1 MENIMNDNWLE
12 KLIENKIEEELF
24 NPDKLIDEWNILK
37 ENDDKLSN
45 LKLKFHRFIS
55 YKLLSKYD
63 KDLPSIYLNI
73 AQIPMIILQD
83 EDLDKLL
90 EEIIPLLKN
99 NHLIEGEQ
107 LLDKYK
113 IKGTEIKSFSDLEL
127 LTEHYPIF
135 KKYVEAYESKNWE
148 KCKQYGEILINNS
161 FKFIPGDIEK
171 VPIELWVGMSCYYM
185 NKYKEAKNHLE
196 KSLSVNKDHYLAYKI
211 LGDIYYSNYEYDK
224 SYENYLSFLDNEP
237 KHIYVLIKIV
247 QILLINQN
255 WKNLLKYSKRMVSI
269 LEESNQDYNIIFVY
283 YLYQSIAYHNLKKYE
298 KSSHIFGFIYPE
310 KITNLKFR
318 EFYDEWNYVIAI
330 RALDND
336 EKERRKVNV
345 IKNELLDKIGSMKGE
360 LSVLI
365 KSEGEESRSTT
376 VKEAEKT
383 RSTTVKEGEK
393 TRKILYS
400 LVEQIKN
407 IQVGV
412 DNILSPEEYEKII
425 QSILEISKKT
435 FKKSDISGRDEIKNY
450 LESEMKQVYNNLSKD
465 SKTFLET
472 GEYLRKQLE
481 EFDDFSMSI
490 VSFAKVVENELHER
504 IIVNLKN
511 YAIKN
516 GKIIESISKNSTN
529 VYYEPG
535 MKKGDY
541 DYKFDIITL
550 GGYKYLLEKNNYNV
564 QKFLDEQYKSDKNKI
579 IRKLLPRINK
589 TLILRNS
596 CAHRSKADRKRVG
609 EIRKLLIQDG
619 FLEEIIAL

>member
-1 MENIMNDNWLE
+1 MNDDFLE
-12 KLIENKIEEELF
+12 KLEELF
-24 NPDKLIDEWNILK
+24 NTDKLIDEWNNLK

-45 LKLKFHRFIS
+45 LKLKLNRFIS
-55 YKLLSKYD
+55 IDLLSKYD
-63 KDLPSIYLNI
+63 KDLPSIYLTI
-73 AQIPMIILQD
+73 ARFPMIILQD
-83 EDLDKLL
+83 EDY
-90 EEIIPLLKN
+90 EELFIKMIPLLNN
-99 NHLIEGEQ
+99 NHLIEGDK
-107 LLDKYK
+107 LLDEYK
-113 IKGTEIKSFSDLEL
+113 IQGTEIKSLSDFEL
-127 LTEHYPIF
+127 IGEHTPIF
-135 KKYVEAYESKNWE
+135 EKYVEAFDNNNWE
-148 KCKQYGEILINNS
+148 KCKWYGEILINNS

-171 VPIELWVGMSCYYM
+171 VPIELCVGISCYKM
-185 NKYKEAKNHLE
+185 DKYKEAIYHLE
-196 KSLSVNKDHYLAYKI
+196 KSLLVNKDCYGAYKT

-237 KHIYVLIKIV
+237 KHKYVLIKIV

-283 YLYQSIAYHNLKKYE
+283 YLYQSFAYHNLKKYE

-318 EFYDEWNYVIAI
+318 EFYDEWNHVIAI

-345 IKNELLDKIGSMKGE
+345 IKNELLDKMESMVGK

-376 VKEAEKT
+376 VKQAEKT

-425 QSILEISKKT
+425 QSILEISKK
-435 FKKSDISGRDEIKNY
+435 SDISDRDEVKNY

-490 VSFAKVVENELHER
+490 VSFAKVVENELHVRFITRLQGWAIDNKKTIKTINANER
-504 IIVNLKN
+504 IV
-511 YAIKN
+511 
-516 GKIIESISKNSTN
+516 
-529 VYYEPG
+529 YEPG
-535 MKKGDY
+535 MEESK
-541 DYKFDIITL
+541 YKNNFDHFDL
-550 GGYKYLLEKNNYNV
+550 GGYFYLFKNSNV
-564 QKFLDEQYKSDKNKI
+564 KEFVKCSLPNIETSDLKNLGKN
-579 IRKLLPRINK
+579 INK
-589 TLILRNS
+589 VRYLRNS
-596 CAHRSKADRKRVG
+596 CAHKSKADKKCV
-609 EIRKLLIQDG
+609 EKIRKLLIQDG
-619 FLEEIIAL
+619 LLKIIVEL